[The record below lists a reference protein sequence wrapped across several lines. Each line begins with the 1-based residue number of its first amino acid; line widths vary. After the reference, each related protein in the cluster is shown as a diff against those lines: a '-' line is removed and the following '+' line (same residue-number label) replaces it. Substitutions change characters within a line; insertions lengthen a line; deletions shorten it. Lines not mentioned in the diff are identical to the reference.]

1 LKAGLVDDLGGGK
14 TAGVGIRNL
23 VAAVADT
30 VPIGEEPTSSSLSAA
45 GRSASSRGLM
55 LVMLAWRSSSSDICV
70 GRSLSG
76 EGDEDI
82 AKTSSVAV
90 SVV

>member
-1 LKAGLVDDLGGGK
+1 MKAGLVDDMGGGK

-30 VPIGEEPTSSSLSAA
+30 VPIGEEPTSSSLSVA

-55 LVMLAWRSSSSDICV
+55 LEMAWRSSSLDICV